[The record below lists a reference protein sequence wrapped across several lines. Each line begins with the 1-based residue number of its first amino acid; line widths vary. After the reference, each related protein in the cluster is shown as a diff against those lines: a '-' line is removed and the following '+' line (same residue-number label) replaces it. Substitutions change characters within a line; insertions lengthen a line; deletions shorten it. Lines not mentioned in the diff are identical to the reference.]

1 MSTNTNPKRIL
12 AIRRALDQSDYHVTR
27 WPPHKVGPGPSSSM
41 RGYLEHDHAIT
52 ASEGEIRIAL
62 ALNPERDLQN
72 MGEKVADEILAL
84 IAKFYL
90 EDEVVANLTSVVE
103 FIGIGAWRSAFQDA
117 HLAMEAMREAL
128 PIVQELSEF
137 CRLKS
142 LEEDK
147 KEGDE

>member
-1 MSTNTNPKRIL
+1 MTNPKRIL
-12 AIRRALDQSDYHVTR
+12 AIRRALDKSDYHVAR

-41 RGYLEHDHAIT
+41 RGELEHNHAIT
-52 ASEGEIRIAL
+52 ATDAEIRMAL

-72 MGEKVADEILAL
+72 MGDKVSDEILAL

-117 HLAMEAMREAL
+117 HLAMEAMREAMPL
-128 PIVQELSEF
+128 VQELSEF

-142 LEEDK
+142 LEED
-147 KEGDE
+147 EDDTGQDE

>member
-1 MSTNTNPKRIL
+1 MTTKTNPKRIL

-27 WPPHKVGPGPSSSM
+27 WPPHKVGPGPSSVM

-52 ASEGEIRIAL
+52 ATDAEIRIAL

-72 MGEKVADEILAL
+72 MGDKVEDEILAD
-84 IAKFYL
+84 IAMYFI
-90 EDEVVANLTSVVE
+90 EDEVIAKIVNVID
-103 FIGIGAWRSAFQDA
+103 FIQGDYWNSAFQDA

-128 PIVQELSEF
+128 PLVQELSEF

-142 LEEDK
+142 LEQDE
-147 KEGDE
+147 KESK